1 MASIRNL
8 KKSIHSITN
17 ELFSEGLYLQW
28 FGENNNPEEIN
39 KILTKILEKQREF
52 LARANH
58 PNGTKNKKIT
68 KEYYQKLI
76 ADFNVYIAEIIADF
90 ETLQKK

>member
-8 KKSIHSITN
+8 KKSIHIISN

-28 FGENNNPEEIN
+28 FGESNNPEKVNE
-39 KILTKILEKQREF
+39 ILTKILEKQGEF

-58 PNGTKNKKIT
+58 PNGTNNKKIIKT
-68 KEYYQKLI
+68 YYQNLI
-76 ADFNVYIAEIIADF
+76 SEINTHITEIMEGLEA
-90 ETLQKK
+90 LQKK